1 MPIVLFRQSQCAAL
15 LFHPPSIPPYP
26 LSVYGHRIIQRYFR
40 QQIPAGAQSVP
51 SRFDTVTHHNETN
64 RFGLARDVRA
74 HAVVGWFFILILAIF
89 HVGCSEENLQ
99 REDIDAFLSE
109 YDPVMK
115 TRRDE
120 IVAGLSANNEQ
131 ISKLNSLVKS
141 YQSDR
146 ARNFVSDQIAK
157 IEIQRDKLRALLA
170 DIDSQVELAMASKE
184 INAAGAA
191 GLQAADS
198 RALLKQADQLLRQ
211 SNDLSADVSSLF
223 SDPRSH
229 DAPAK
234 PSTDPGK
241 RTKGIP
247 ALPVNALTAVIN
259 DQDGWS
265 NLRASPGMNGR
276 IIRRIPVG
284 ETFMVTGSQGNW
296 RRVTTNSGERGW
308 MHNSV
313 VQIIIN

>member
-1 MPIVLFRQSQCAAL
+1 M
-15 LFHPPSIPPYP
+15 
-26 LSVYGHRIIQRYFR
+26 
-40 QQIPAGAQSVP
+40 
-51 SRFDTVTHHNETN
+51 THLNETH
-64 RFGLARDVRA
+64 RFSLARGVRTQ
-74 HAVVGWFFILILAIF
+74 AVVGWFFILILAMC
-89 HVGCSEENLQ
+89 HVGCLEENLQ
-99 REDIDAFLSE
+99 REDIDAFLSK

-120 IVAGLSANNEQ
+120 IVAGLSASNEQ

-211 SNDLSADVSSLF
+211 SNDLSADVTSLF

-229 DAPAK
+229 DAPGK
-234 PSTDPGK
+234 PSADPGK
-241 RTKGIP
+241 RAKGIPVVNLEYAPSYGSAIPSKRAKGIP
-247 ALPVNALTAVIN
+247 ALPVDALTAVIT

-276 IIRRIPVG
+276 IIRRIPAG
-284 ETFMVTGSQGNW
+284 ESFVVTGSQGNW

-308 MHNSV
+308 MHKSV
-313 VQIIIN
+313 VQIITN